1 MIELKN
7 CLFSNGA
14 VLAEEGMYFGQFYYQ
29 YLKKTA
35 SIKESEYKFESF
47 TEKKL
52 SEDLY
57 QYTCRTILSQD
68 GTRMVYLTT
77 SNSRSGSIE
86 NGRKDTSMRPLQKI
100 TDIY

>member
-1 MIELKN
+1 
-7 CLFSNGA
+7 
-14 VLAEEGMYFGQFYYQ
+14 MYFGQFYYQ

-35 SIKESEYKFESF
+35 SIKDSEYDFESF
-47 TEKKL
+47 REKKL

-57 QYTCRTILSQD
+57 QGYLQGPILSQD
-68 GTRMVYLTT
+68 GTRMVYLTA

-86 NGRKDTSMRPLQKI
+86 SGRKDTTMTPLQKKI